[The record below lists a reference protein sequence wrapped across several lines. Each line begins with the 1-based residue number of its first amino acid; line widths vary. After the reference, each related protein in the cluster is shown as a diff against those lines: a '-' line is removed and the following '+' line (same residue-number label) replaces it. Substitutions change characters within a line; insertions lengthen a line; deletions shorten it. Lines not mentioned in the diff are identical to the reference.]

1 MSEFIPAMYF
11 VWGFVGLLLFA
22 SALVEESLRR
32 WGRVPVISPAWDW
45 IRGCISWWLA
55 APGRAVRWLHGRR
68 DTPPGLGGA

>member
-1 MSEFIPAMYF
+1 MSEGAVSLVANVVVVLVVAEVVF
-11 VWGFVGLLLFA
+11 VEW
-22 SALVEESLRR
+22 ALDR
-32 WGRVPVISPAWDW
+32 WGRVPVISPVWDW